1 MVMAVMRLTIAAGNN
16 PLAYRIERAAQ
27 LACYRMLS
35 LAIRN
40 AAYRHSTRLV
50 CGGVGVPTR

>member
-1 MVMAVMRLTIAAGNN
+1 MAVMRPTIAVGNN